1 MVCGGRNAA
10 VAVRRLAY
18 SAAVTAATWDTPA
31 AYVMLGALVIAA
43 IGLLVLGV
51 ASTPAYRLLGLWADG
66 PWWFS
71 PRGGKTQGL
80 VVAYLG
86 VIVALAA
93 LAFVVTDAYAPARIA
108 WTACW
113 STAAV
118 VFALT
123 VTRVGKRVLRVATG
137 GLFVLADPL
146 PGDYVEADDAL
157 DDVDLRAARD
167 AAASGDWRPA
177 AHLLAATLDPDTRHD
192 RVRELA
198 VLAARRGRWL
208 ETWLHEEPSNPHALA
223 CRVATGVE
231 RAWMLRGSDFQAQN
245 VPDFLAVLEDTDADA
260 DTALHVSPGD
270 ASVLASRLTVAR
282 GLQLGVVEH
291 ERRLAQLLAVAPHH
305 RGGLSEAL
313 QFKAAKW
320 FGSSE
325 EMLRFAR
332 AESAAAPAGH
342 ATNLLVVVA
351 LLEEGWA
358 RGDSQRF
365 LQRREVRAEIVAAA
379 TRWTEGGPSPVGRAW
394 GHNVLAYA
402 YWFADLPHEALPH
415 LAETHRHL
423 ATWPWHD
430 DPREAHAQVRAW
442 ARERAGASAVV

>member
-1 MVCGGRNAA
+1 MLRAVDAA
-10 VAVRRLAY
+10 A
-18 SAAVTAATWDTPA
+18 WDTPA
-31 AYVMLGALVIAA
+31 AYVMLGALVVVVVGMAVAGI
-43 IGLLVLGV
+43 
-51 ASTPAYRLLGLWADG
+51 ASTPAYRLLGMSADG

-71 PRGGKTQGL
+71 PRGGKTQGV

-86 VIVALAA
+86 VVVAAAA
-93 LAFVVTDAYAPARIA
+93 LAFVVVDAYTAARLA

-113 STAAV
+113 TTAAV

-123 VTRVGKRVLRVATG
+123 VTRAGKLVLRVATG
-137 GLFVLADPL
+137 GLVVLADPL

-167 AAASGDWRPA
+167 AAAAGDWRPA
-177 AHLLAATLDPDTRHD
+177 AHLLAATLDPDARHD
-192 RVRELA
+192 RVCELA
-198 VLAARRGRWL
+198 ALASRRGRWL
-208 ETWLHEEPSNPHALA
+208 DAWLQEEPSNPHALA
-223 CRVATGVE
+223 CRVAAGVE
-231 RAWMLRGSDFQAQN
+231 RAWMLRGTDFEARN

-260 DTALHVSPGD
+260 DTALVVSPRD

-305 RGGLSEAL
+305 RGGLSAAL

-332 AESAAAPAGH
+332 SESAAAPAGH

-358 RGDSQRF
+358 RGDVQRF
-365 LQRREVRAEIVAAA
+365 LRRREVRAEIVAAA
-379 TRWTEGGPSPVGRAW
+379 NRWLGGGPSPVGRAW
-394 GHNVLAYA
+394 GHNLLAYA
-402 YWFADLPHEALPH
+402 LWVADLPREAAPH

-423 ATWPWHD
+423 STWPWHD
-430 DPREAHAQVRAW
+430 DAREVHAQVRAW
-442 ARERAGASAVV
+442 ARERLGASAGI